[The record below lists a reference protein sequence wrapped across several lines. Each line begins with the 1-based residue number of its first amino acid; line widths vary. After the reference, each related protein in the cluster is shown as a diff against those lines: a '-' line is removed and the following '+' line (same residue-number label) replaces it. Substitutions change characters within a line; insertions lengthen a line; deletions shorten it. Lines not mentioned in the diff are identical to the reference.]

1 MAAPGS
7 FTAGSVL
14 TAAEMNDL
22 PAGIVYLDQT
32 ASSPDPIIGT
42 TTVVIRTT
50 SIVLETGRRYK
61 ISATAYTYLLSTTLT
76 VVTRIMDGATRLALQ
91 QWTGNAT
98 FNNFT
103 FSFFAIVDGDGSSHT
118 VSLDTVASTGSFTF
132 STASNRPAVLLIE
145 DIGPS

>member
-14 TAAEMNDL
+14 TAAEMNAL
-22 PAGIVYLDQT
+22 PGGVVYLDQT
-32 ASSPDPIIGT
+32 AAADATIGT

-50 SIVLETGRRYK
+50 SITLETGRRYK
-61 ISATAYTYLLSTTLT
+61 ISANGFLYTLSTTLT
-76 VVTRIMDGATRLALQ
+76 TITRIMDGATRLALH

-98 FNNFT
+98 FNNIGL
-103 FSFFAIVDGDGSSHT
+103 SMFAVIDGDGSSHT
-118 VSLDTVASTGSFTF
+118 ITLDSVCNTGSFLF
-132 STASNRPAVLLIE
+132 SRAANRPAVLLIE